1 MAQNIEIKA
10 RATNVASQLKL
21 AEQISDKALEILVQR
36 DTFFKVADGR
46 LKLRE
51 FHDDSRDT
59 VSDTV
64 SDTRAARA
72 AQLIFY
78 RRIDTSG
85 PKLSEYYITETDDA
99 MGLKS
104 VLQKAYGIRQVVN
117 KVRSLYMV
125 GRTRLHFDAVENLGD
140 FIELEV
146 VLGEHDSVQG
156 GEAPSETRAQ
166 ARAEAEALM
175 QQLNIQ
181 ASDLIDVAYVDLL
194 EKQAA

>member
-10 RATNVASQLKL
+10 RATNFASQLKL

-51 FHDDSRDT
+51 FHDDSPDT
-59 VSDTV
+59 VSN
-64 SDTRAARA
+64 TRESKA

-78 RRIDTSG
+78 RRSDTSG
-85 PKLSEYYITETDDA
+85 PKLSEYHITETDDA

>member
-21 AEQISDKALEILVQR
+21 AEQISDKALETLVQR

-59 VSDTV
+59 VSDT
-64 SDTRAARA
+64 RAAE
-72 AQLIFY
+72 LIFY

-156 GEAPSETRAQ
+156 GEALSETRAQ

>member
-21 AEQISDKALEILVQR
+21 GEQISDKTLVTLVQS
-36 DTFFKVADGR
+36 DTFFNVVDGR

-51 FHDDSRDT
+51 F
-59 VSDTV
+59 SDAF
-64 SDTRAARA
+64 SDAK

-78 RRIDTSG
+78 RRVDTSG
-85 PKLSEYYITETDDA
+85 PKLSEYHITETDDA
-99 MGLKS
+99 AGLKS

-146 VLGEHDSVQG
+146 VLDEHDSVQG
-156 GEAPSETRAQ
+156 GEA
-166 ARAEAEALM
+166 EAEALM
-175 QQLNIQ
+175 RKLNIQ

-194 EKQAA
+194 EA

>member
-10 RATNVASQLKL
+10 RATDFASQLKL
-21 AEQISDKALEILVQR
+21 AGQISDKALVTLVQI

-51 FHDDSRDT
+51 F
-59 VSDTV
+59 SDGLSETK
-64 SDTRAARA
+64 

-78 RRIDTSG
+78 RRVNTSG
-85 PKLSEYYITETDDA
+85 PKLSEYHITETDDA
-99 MGLKS
+99 AGLKS
-104 VLQKAYGIRQVVN
+104 VLQKAYGIRQVVK

-146 VLGEHDSVQG
+146 VLDEHDSLQG
-156 GEAPSETRAQ
+156 GEAPAEARAK
-166 ARAEAEALM
+166 AKAEAEALM
-175 QQLNIQ
+175 QQLNIR

-194 EKQAA
+194 EKLAA

>member
-10 RATNVASQLKL
+10 RATNFASQLKL

-51 FHDDSRDT
+51 FHDDSPDT
-59 VSDTV
+59 VSN
-64 SDTRAARA
+64 TREAKA

-85 PKLSEYYITETDDA
+85 PKLSEYHITETDDA

-146 VLGEHDSVQG
+146 VLGEHDSVQC
-156 GEAPSETRAQ
+156 GEAPSETRAR
-166 ARAEAEALM
+166 ARAEAEVLM

>member
-10 RATNVASQLKL
+10 RATNFASQLKL

-51 FHDDSRDT
+51 FHDDSPDT

-64 SDTRAARA
+64 SDTRA

-85 PKLSEYYITETDDA
+85 PKLSEYHITETDDA
-99 MGLKS
+99 IGLKS

-156 GEAPSETRAQ
+156 GEAPSETRAR
-166 ARAEAEALM
+166 AKAEAEALM